1 VEAGRNGGK
10 DTEMP
15 GTPIPLLGERVASLT
30 EVFRQAPEPELHE
43 RYSQDLSETDA
54 AQRITESELRS
65 IRLH

>member
-1 VEAGRNGGK
+1 
-10 DTEMP
+10 MP